1 MRSSVRYGR
10 VDSMETM
17 LAFLEK
23 IGNYL
28 MLVRLTDIL
37 DVAIIAFLVYKLLDL
52 VKSTRAENIL
62 KGVVM
67 FLLALWLA
75 EIFHL
80 NGIAYILGNMVQVG
94 ILALIILFQPEIR
107 QILEKLGSKN
117 IRLLRAFTPAQQ
129 QSEVEKAIDQTVI
142 ACKEMSQSKT
152 GVLIVFERHI
162 LLDDMV
168 RSGTTLDAAV
178 SSELLK
184 NIFFVKAPMHDGA
197 VIIRHGRILGA
208 GCMLPLSKNVNLS
221 RDLGMRHRAGIG
233 MSENSDAVVV
243 IVSEETGSISVAIGG
258 MLKRHLMPETL
269 SKLLRNELMP
279 QPEELEDKPR
289 RSLADLLG
297 LRRKEGDK
305 VLQVIASIL
314 VAVAIWVY
322 VDVEKAPERTKTI
335 RDIPVE
341 FSGESTTLAD
351 KNLMLLSG
359 YDTTVDLTIKGTK
372 RELVKINKDNVRL
385 VASTSSIDSVGV
397 HTLRWDVVYPDGV
410 QSSALSVDWASKYKV
425 TVTVGELY
433 TKEVPVNC
441 VVTGTVADGYFTGET
456 VLDPTTLVLRGQRDD
471 LLNVAYAKLT
481 VDISDA
487 TRSVIQTESV
497 QLYDNDDNPVD
508 NSNIRTNASL
518 IQAKVPVLTTKE
530 VSLAVELSGVP
541 GSAGQSIKTTITPSS
556 VRLIGE
562 ADVLE
567 NIDEIVLATLYIEDL
582 DIWQQNSYV
591 VTAPDGTWLANSNE
605 VATVEITM
613 EGIEEKTVTVDTFSY
628 TNVPSGLYAE
638 VQDTLDVRLWGLS
651 EELAELKADA
661 ITATV
666 DLSSVTETG
675 SCRVPVT
682 VTVSGYRDVA
692 VKGSYEV
699 TVYVTDTQPEPEPEP
714 DGGLTSHGNNG
725 SGNEN

>member
-1 MRSSVRYGR
+1 
-10 VDSMETM
+10 MEQKN
-17 LAFLEK
+17 EK
-23 IGNYL
+23 
-28 MLVRLTDIL
+28 
-37 DVAIIAFLVYKLLDL
+37 
-52 VKSTRAENIL
+52 S
-62 KGVVM
+62 GV
-67 FLLALWLA
+67 
-75 EIFHL
+75 
-80 NGIAYILGNMVQVG
+80 
-94 ILALIILFQPEIR
+94 
-107 QILEKLGSKN
+107 
-117 IRLLRAFTPAQQ
+117 
-129 QSEVEKAIDQTVI
+129 
-142 ACKEMSQSKT
+142 
-152 GVLIVFERHI
+152 
-162 LLDDMV
+162 
-168 RSGTTLDAAV
+168 
-178 SSELLK
+178 
-184 NIFFVKAPMHDGA
+184 
-197 VIIRHGRILGA
+197 
-208 GCMLPLSKNVNLS
+208 S
-221 RDLGMRHRAGIG
+221 R
-233 MSENSDAVVV
+233 N
-243 IVSEETGSISVAIGG
+243 
-258 MLKRHLMPETL
+258 
-269 SKLLRNELMP
+269 
-279 QPEELEDKPR
+279 
-289 RSLADLLG
+289 
-297 LRRKEGDK
+297 K

-567 NIDEIVLATLYIEDL
+567 NIDELVLATLYIEDL

-628 TNVPSGLYAE
+628 TNVPSGLHAE

>member
-1 MRSSVRYGR
+1 
-10 VDSMETM
+10 MEQKN
-17 LAFLEK
+17 EK
-23 IGNYL
+23 
-28 MLVRLTDIL
+28 
-37 DVAIIAFLVYKLLDL
+37 
-52 VKSTRAENIL
+52 S
-62 KGVVM
+62 GV
-67 FLLALWLA
+67 
-75 EIFHL
+75 
-80 NGIAYILGNMVQVG
+80 
-94 ILALIILFQPEIR
+94 
-107 QILEKLGSKN
+107 
-117 IRLLRAFTPAQQ
+117 
-129 QSEVEKAIDQTVI
+129 
-142 ACKEMSQSKT
+142 
-152 GVLIVFERHI
+152 
-162 LLDDMV
+162 
-168 RSGTTLDAAV
+168 
-178 SSELLK
+178 
-184 NIFFVKAPMHDGA
+184 
-197 VIIRHGRILGA
+197 
-208 GCMLPLSKNVNLS
+208 S
-221 RDLGMRHRAGIG
+221 R
-233 MSENSDAVVV
+233 N
-243 IVSEETGSISVAIGG
+243 
-258 MLKRHLMPETL
+258 
-269 SKLLRNELMP
+269 
-279 QPEELEDKPR
+279 
-289 RSLADLLG
+289 
-297 LRRKEGDK
+297 K

-314 VAVAIWVY
+314 VAVAFWVY

-638 VQDTLDVRLWGLS
+638 VMDTLDVRLWGLS

>member
-1 MRSSVRYGR
+1 
-10 VDSMETM
+10 MEQKN
-17 LAFLEK
+17 EK
-23 IGNYL
+23 
-28 MLVRLTDIL
+28 
-37 DVAIIAFLVYKLLDL
+37 
-52 VKSTRAENIL
+52 S
-62 KGVVM
+62 GV
-67 FLLALWLA
+67 
-75 EIFHL
+75 
-80 NGIAYILGNMVQVG
+80 
-94 ILALIILFQPEIR
+94 
-107 QILEKLGSKN
+107 
-117 IRLLRAFTPAQQ
+117 
-129 QSEVEKAIDQTVI
+129 
-142 ACKEMSQSKT
+142 
-152 GVLIVFERHI
+152 
-162 LLDDMV
+162 
-168 RSGTTLDAAV
+168 
-178 SSELLK
+178 
-184 NIFFVKAPMHDGA
+184 
-197 VIIRHGRILGA
+197 
-208 GCMLPLSKNVNLS
+208 S
-221 RDLGMRHRAGIG
+221 R
-233 MSENSDAVVV
+233 N
-243 IVSEETGSISVAIGG
+243 
-258 MLKRHLMPETL
+258 
-269 SKLLRNELMP
+269 
-279 QPEELEDKPR
+279 
-289 RSLADLLG
+289 
-297 LRRKEGDK
+297 K

-471 LLNVAYAKLT
+471 LLNVAYAKLM

>member
-1 MRSSVRYGR
+1 
-10 VDSMETM
+10 MEQKN
-17 LAFLEK
+17 EK
-23 IGNYL
+23 
-28 MLVRLTDIL
+28 
-37 DVAIIAFLVYKLLDL
+37 
-52 VKSTRAENIL
+52 S
-62 KGVVM
+62 GV
-67 FLLALWLA
+67 
-75 EIFHL
+75 
-80 NGIAYILGNMVQVG
+80 
-94 ILALIILFQPEIR
+94 
-107 QILEKLGSKN
+107 
-117 IRLLRAFTPAQQ
+117 
-129 QSEVEKAIDQTVI
+129 
-142 ACKEMSQSKT
+142 
-152 GVLIVFERHI
+152 
-162 LLDDMV
+162 
-168 RSGTTLDAAV
+168 
-178 SSELLK
+178 
-184 NIFFVKAPMHDGA
+184 
-197 VIIRHGRILGA
+197 
-208 GCMLPLSKNVNLS
+208 S
-221 RDLGMRHRAGIG
+221 R
-233 MSENSDAVVV
+233 N
-243 IVSEETGSISVAIGG
+243 
-258 MLKRHLMPETL
+258 
-269 SKLLRNELMP
+269 
-279 QPEELEDKPR
+279 
-289 RSLADLLG
+289 
-297 LRRKEGDK
+297 K

-410 QSSALSVDWASKYKV
+410 QSSALSVDWASNYKV

>member
-1 MRSSVRYGR
+1 
-10 VDSMETM
+10 MEQKN
-17 LAFLEK
+17 EK
-23 IGNYL
+23 
-28 MLVRLTDIL
+28 
-37 DVAIIAFLVYKLLDL
+37 
-52 VKSTRAENIL
+52 S
-62 KGVVM
+62 GV
-67 FLLALWLA
+67 
-75 EIFHL
+75 
-80 NGIAYILGNMVQVG
+80 
-94 ILALIILFQPEIR
+94 
-107 QILEKLGSKN
+107 
-117 IRLLRAFTPAQQ
+117 
-129 QSEVEKAIDQTVI
+129 
-142 ACKEMSQSKT
+142 
-152 GVLIVFERHI
+152 
-162 LLDDMV
+162 
-168 RSGTTLDAAV
+168 
-178 SSELLK
+178 
-184 NIFFVKAPMHDGA
+184 
-197 VIIRHGRILGA
+197 
-208 GCMLPLSKNVNLS
+208 S
-221 RDLGMRHRAGIG
+221 R
-233 MSENSDAVVV
+233 N
-243 IVSEETGSISVAIGG
+243 
-258 MLKRHLMPETL
+258 
-269 SKLLRNELMP
+269 
-279 QPEELEDKPR
+279 
-289 RSLADLLG
+289 
-297 LRRKEGDK
+297 K

-372 RELVKINKDNVRL
+372 RELVKINKDNVSL

-638 VQDTLDVRLWGLS
+638 VMDTLDVRLWGLS

>member
-1 MRSSVRYGR
+1 
-10 VDSMETM
+10 MEQKN
-17 LAFLEK
+17 EK
-23 IGNYL
+23 
-28 MLVRLTDIL
+28 
-37 DVAIIAFLVYKLLDL
+37 
-52 VKSTRAENIL
+52 S
-62 KGVVM
+62 GV
-67 FLLALWLA
+67 
-75 EIFHL
+75 
-80 NGIAYILGNMVQVG
+80 
-94 ILALIILFQPEIR
+94 
-107 QILEKLGSKN
+107 
-117 IRLLRAFTPAQQ
+117 
-129 QSEVEKAIDQTVI
+129 
-142 ACKEMSQSKT
+142 
-152 GVLIVFERHI
+152 
-162 LLDDMV
+162 
-168 RSGTTLDAAV
+168 
-178 SSELLK
+178 
-184 NIFFVKAPMHDGA
+184 
-197 VIIRHGRILGA
+197 
-208 GCMLPLSKNVNLS
+208 S
-221 RDLGMRHRAGIG
+221 R
-233 MSENSDAVVV
+233 N
-243 IVSEETGSISVAIGG
+243 
-258 MLKRHLMPETL
+258 
-269 SKLLRNELMP
+269 
-279 QPEELEDKPR
+279 
-289 RSLADLLG
+289 
-297 LRRKEGDK
+297 K

-497 QLYDNDDNPVD
+497 QLYDNDDNPVE

-638 VQDTLDVRLWGLS
+638 VMDTLDVRLWGLS

>member
-1 MRSSVRYGR
+1 
-10 VDSMETM
+10 MEQKN
-17 LAFLEK
+17 EK
-23 IGNYL
+23 
-28 MLVRLTDIL
+28 
-37 DVAIIAFLVYKLLDL
+37 
-52 VKSTRAENIL
+52 S
-62 KGVVM
+62 GV
-67 FLLALWLA
+67 
-75 EIFHL
+75 
-80 NGIAYILGNMVQVG
+80 
-94 ILALIILFQPEIR
+94 
-107 QILEKLGSKN
+107 
-117 IRLLRAFTPAQQ
+117 
-129 QSEVEKAIDQTVI
+129 
-142 ACKEMSQSKT
+142 
-152 GVLIVFERHI
+152 
-162 LLDDMV
+162 
-168 RSGTTLDAAV
+168 
-178 SSELLK
+178 
-184 NIFFVKAPMHDGA
+184 
-197 VIIRHGRILGA
+197 
-208 GCMLPLSKNVNLS
+208 S
-221 RDLGMRHRAGIG
+221 R
-233 MSENSDAVVV
+233 N
-243 IVSEETGSISVAIGG
+243 
-258 MLKRHLMPETL
+258 
-269 SKLLRNELMP
+269 
-279 QPEELEDKPR
+279 
-289 RSLADLLG
+289 
-297 LRRKEGDK
+297 K

-397 HTLRWDVVYPDGV
+397 HTLRWEVVYPDGV

-638 VQDTLDVRLWGLS
+638 VMDTLDVRLWGLS

>member
-1 MRSSVRYGR
+1 
-10 VDSMETM
+10 MEQKN
-17 LAFLEK
+17 EK
-23 IGNYL
+23 
-28 MLVRLTDIL
+28 
-37 DVAIIAFLVYKLLDL
+37 
-52 VKSTRAENIL
+52 
-62 KGVVM
+62 
-67 FLLALWLA
+67 
-75 EIFHL
+75 
-80 NGIAYILGNMVQVG
+80 
-94 ILALIILFQPEIR
+94 
-107 QILEKLGSKN
+107 
-117 IRLLRAFTPAQQ
+117 
-129 QSEVEKAIDQTVI
+129 
-142 ACKEMSQSKT
+142 
-152 GVLIVFERHI
+152 
-162 LLDDMV
+162 
-168 RSGTTLDAAV
+168 SG
-178 SSELLK
+178 
-184 NIFFVKAPMHDGA
+184 F
-197 VIIRHGRILGA
+197 
-208 GCMLPLSKNVNLS
+208 S
-221 RDLGMRHRAGIG
+221 R
-233 MSENSDAVVV
+233 N
-243 IVSEETGSISVAIGG
+243 
-258 MLKRHLMPETL
+258 
-269 SKLLRNELMP
+269 
-279 QPEELEDKPR
+279 
-289 RSLADLLG
+289 
-297 LRRKEGDK
+297 K

-567 NIDEIVLATLYIEDL
+567 SINEIVLATLYIEDL

-638 VQDTLDVRLWGLS
+638 VLDTLDVRLWGLS
-651 EELAELKADA
+651 EELAELEADA
-661 ITATV
+661 ITATA

-675 SCRVPVT
+675 SFRVPVT
-682 VTVSGYRDVA
+682 VTISGYRDVA

>member
-1 MRSSVRYGR
+1 
-10 VDSMETM
+10 MEQKN
-17 LAFLEK
+17 EK
-23 IGNYL
+23 
-28 MLVRLTDIL
+28 
-37 DVAIIAFLVYKLLDL
+37 
-52 VKSTRAENIL
+52 S
-62 KGVVM
+62 GV
-67 FLLALWLA
+67 
-75 EIFHL
+75 
-80 NGIAYILGNMVQVG
+80 
-94 ILALIILFQPEIR
+94 
-107 QILEKLGSKN
+107 
-117 IRLLRAFTPAQQ
+117 
-129 QSEVEKAIDQTVI
+129 
-142 ACKEMSQSKT
+142 
-152 GVLIVFERHI
+152 
-162 LLDDMV
+162 
-168 RSGTTLDAAV
+168 
-178 SSELLK
+178 
-184 NIFFVKAPMHDGA
+184 
-197 VIIRHGRILGA
+197 
-208 GCMLPLSKNVNLS
+208 S
-221 RDLGMRHRAGIG
+221 R
-233 MSENSDAVVV
+233 N
-243 IVSEETGSISVAIGG
+243 
-258 MLKRHLMPETL
+258 
-269 SKLLRNELMP
+269 
-279 QPEELEDKPR
+279 
-289 RSLADLLG
+289 
-297 LRRKEGDK
+297 K

-410 QSSALSVDWASKYKV
+410 QSSALSVDWASKYKI

>member
-1 MRSSVRYGR
+1 
-10 VDSMETM
+10 MEQKN
-17 LAFLEK
+17 EK
-23 IGNYL
+23 
-28 MLVRLTDIL
+28 
-37 DVAIIAFLVYKLLDL
+37 
-52 VKSTRAENIL
+52 S
-62 KGVVM
+62 GV
-67 FLLALWLA
+67 
-75 EIFHL
+75 
-80 NGIAYILGNMVQVG
+80 
-94 ILALIILFQPEIR
+94 
-107 QILEKLGSKN
+107 
-117 IRLLRAFTPAQQ
+117 
-129 QSEVEKAIDQTVI
+129 
-142 ACKEMSQSKT
+142 
-152 GVLIVFERHI
+152 
-162 LLDDMV
+162 
-168 RSGTTLDAAV
+168 
-178 SSELLK
+178 
-184 NIFFVKAPMHDGA
+184 
-197 VIIRHGRILGA
+197 
-208 GCMLPLSKNVNLS
+208 S
-221 RDLGMRHRAGIG
+221 R
-233 MSENSDAVVV
+233 N
-243 IVSEETGSISVAIGG
+243 
-258 MLKRHLMPETL
+258 
-269 SKLLRNELMP
+269 
-279 QPEELEDKPR
+279 
-289 RSLADLLG
+289 
-297 LRRKEGDK
+297 K

-613 EGIEEKTVTVDTFSY
+613 EGIEEKTITVDTFSY

-638 VQDTLDVRLWGLS
+638 VMDTLDVRLWGLS

>member
-1 MRSSVRYGR
+1 
-10 VDSMETM
+10 MEQKN
-17 LAFLEK
+17 EK
-23 IGNYL
+23 
-28 MLVRLTDIL
+28 
-37 DVAIIAFLVYKLLDL
+37 
-52 VKSTRAENIL
+52 S
-62 KGVVM
+62 GV
-67 FLLALWLA
+67 
-75 EIFHL
+75 
-80 NGIAYILGNMVQVG
+80 
-94 ILALIILFQPEIR
+94 
-107 QILEKLGSKN
+107 
-117 IRLLRAFTPAQQ
+117 
-129 QSEVEKAIDQTVI
+129 
-142 ACKEMSQSKT
+142 
-152 GVLIVFERHI
+152 
-162 LLDDMV
+162 
-168 RSGTTLDAAV
+168 
-178 SSELLK
+178 
-184 NIFFVKAPMHDGA
+184 
-197 VIIRHGRILGA
+197 
-208 GCMLPLSKNVNLS
+208 S
-221 RDLGMRHRAGIG
+221 R
-233 MSENSDAVVV
+233 N
-243 IVSEETGSISVAIGG
+243 
-258 MLKRHLMPETL
+258 
-269 SKLLRNELMP
+269 
-279 QPEELEDKPR
+279 
-289 RSLADLLG
+289 
-297 LRRKEGDK
+297 K

-714 DGGLTSHGNNG
+714 DGGLTSHGNSG

>member
-1 MRSSVRYGR
+1 
-10 VDSMETM
+10 MEQKN
-17 LAFLEK
+17 EK
-23 IGNYL
+23 
-28 MLVRLTDIL
+28 
-37 DVAIIAFLVYKLLDL
+37 
-52 VKSTRAENIL
+52 S
-62 KGVVM
+62 GV
-67 FLLALWLA
+67 
-75 EIFHL
+75 
-80 NGIAYILGNMVQVG
+80 
-94 ILALIILFQPEIR
+94 
-107 QILEKLGSKN
+107 
-117 IRLLRAFTPAQQ
+117 
-129 QSEVEKAIDQTVI
+129 
-142 ACKEMSQSKT
+142 
-152 GVLIVFERHI
+152 
-162 LLDDMV
+162 
-168 RSGTTLDAAV
+168 
-178 SSELLK
+178 
-184 NIFFVKAPMHDGA
+184 
-197 VIIRHGRILGA
+197 
-208 GCMLPLSKNVNLS
+208 S
-221 RDLGMRHRAGIG
+221 R
-233 MSENSDAVVV
+233 N
-243 IVSEETGSISVAIGG
+243 
-258 MLKRHLMPETL
+258 
-269 SKLLRNELMP
+269 
-279 QPEELEDKPR
+279 
-289 RSLADLLG
+289 
-297 LRRKEGDK
+297 K

-638 VQDTLDVRLWGLS
+638 VQDALDVRLWGLS

>member
-1 MRSSVRYGR
+1 
-10 VDSMETM
+10 MEQKN
-17 LAFLEK
+17 EK
-23 IGNYL
+23 
-28 MLVRLTDIL
+28 
-37 DVAIIAFLVYKLLDL
+37 
-52 VKSTRAENIL
+52 S
-62 KGVVM
+62 GV
-67 FLLALWLA
+67 
-75 EIFHL
+75 
-80 NGIAYILGNMVQVG
+80 
-94 ILALIILFQPEIR
+94 
-107 QILEKLGSKN
+107 
-117 IRLLRAFTPAQQ
+117 
-129 QSEVEKAIDQTVI
+129 
-142 ACKEMSQSKT
+142 
-152 GVLIVFERHI
+152 
-162 LLDDMV
+162 
-168 RSGTTLDAAV
+168 
-178 SSELLK
+178 
-184 NIFFVKAPMHDGA
+184 
-197 VIIRHGRILGA
+197 
-208 GCMLPLSKNVNLS
+208 S
-221 RDLGMRHRAGIG
+221 R
-233 MSENSDAVVV
+233 N
-243 IVSEETGSISVAIGG
+243 
-258 MLKRHLMPETL
+258 
-269 SKLLRNELMP
+269 
-279 QPEELEDKPR
+279 
-289 RSLADLLG
+289 
-297 LRRKEGDK
+297 K

-567 NIDEIVLATLYIEDL
+567 NIDEIVLATLYIENL

>member
-1 MRSSVRYGR
+1 
-10 VDSMETM
+10 MEQKN
-17 LAFLEK
+17 EK
-23 IGNYL
+23 
-28 MLVRLTDIL
+28 
-37 DVAIIAFLVYKLLDL
+37 
-52 VKSTRAENIL
+52 S
-62 KGVVM
+62 GV
-67 FLLALWLA
+67 
-75 EIFHL
+75 
-80 NGIAYILGNMVQVG
+80 
-94 ILALIILFQPEIR
+94 
-107 QILEKLGSKN
+107 
-117 IRLLRAFTPAQQ
+117 
-129 QSEVEKAIDQTVI
+129 
-142 ACKEMSQSKT
+142 
-152 GVLIVFERHI
+152 
-162 LLDDMV
+162 
-168 RSGTTLDAAV
+168 
-178 SSELLK
+178 
-184 NIFFVKAPMHDGA
+184 
-197 VIIRHGRILGA
+197 
-208 GCMLPLSKNVNLS
+208 S
-221 RDLGMRHRAGIG
+221 R
-233 MSENSDAVVV
+233 N
-243 IVSEETGSISVAIGG
+243 
-258 MLKRHLMPETL
+258 
-269 SKLLRNELMP
+269 
-279 QPEELEDKPR
+279 
-289 RSLADLLG
+289 
-297 LRRKEGDK
+297 K

-385 VASTSSIDSVGV
+385 VTSTSSIDSVGV

>member
-1 MRSSVRYGR
+1 
-10 VDSMETM
+10 MEQKN
-17 LAFLEK
+17 EK
-23 IGNYL
+23 
-28 MLVRLTDIL
+28 
-37 DVAIIAFLVYKLLDL
+37 
-52 VKSTRAENIL
+52 S
-62 KGVVM
+62 GV
-67 FLLALWLA
+67 
-75 EIFHL
+75 
-80 NGIAYILGNMVQVG
+80 
-94 ILALIILFQPEIR
+94 
-107 QILEKLGSKN
+107 
-117 IRLLRAFTPAQQ
+117 
-129 QSEVEKAIDQTVI
+129 
-142 ACKEMSQSKT
+142 
-152 GVLIVFERHI
+152 
-162 LLDDMV
+162 
-168 RSGTTLDAAV
+168 
-178 SSELLK
+178 
-184 NIFFVKAPMHDGA
+184 
-197 VIIRHGRILGA
+197 
-208 GCMLPLSKNVNLS
+208 S
-221 RDLGMRHRAGIG
+221 R
-233 MSENSDAVVV
+233 N
-243 IVSEETGSISVAIGG
+243 
-258 MLKRHLMPETL
+258 
-269 SKLLRNELMP
+269 
-279 QPEELEDKPR
+279 
-289 RSLADLLG
+289 
-297 LRRKEGDK
+297 K

-314 VAVAIWVY
+314 MAVAIWVY

-638 VQDTLDVRLWGLS
+638 VMDTLDVRLWGLS

>member
-1 MRSSVRYGR
+1 
-10 VDSMETM
+10 MEQKN
-17 LAFLEK
+17 EK
-23 IGNYL
+23 
-28 MLVRLTDIL
+28 
-37 DVAIIAFLVYKLLDL
+37 
-52 VKSTRAENIL
+52 S
-62 KGVVM
+62 GV
-67 FLLALWLA
+67 
-75 EIFHL
+75 
-80 NGIAYILGNMVQVG
+80 
-94 ILALIILFQPEIR
+94 
-107 QILEKLGSKN
+107 
-117 IRLLRAFTPAQQ
+117 
-129 QSEVEKAIDQTVI
+129 
-142 ACKEMSQSKT
+142 
-152 GVLIVFERHI
+152 
-162 LLDDMV
+162 
-168 RSGTTLDAAV
+168 
-178 SSELLK
+178 
-184 NIFFVKAPMHDGA
+184 
-197 VIIRHGRILGA
+197 
-208 GCMLPLSKNVNLS
+208 S
-221 RDLGMRHRAGIG
+221 R
-233 MSENSDAVVV
+233 N
-243 IVSEETGSISVAIGG
+243 
-258 MLKRHLMPETL
+258 
-269 SKLLRNELMP
+269 
-279 QPEELEDKPR
+279 
-289 RSLADLLG
+289 
-297 LRRKEGDK
+297 K

-567 NIDEIVLATLYIEDL
+567 NIDELVLATLYIEDL

-714 DGGLTSHGNNG
+714 DGGLTAHGNNG

>member
-1 MRSSVRYGR
+1 
-10 VDSMETM
+10 MEQKN
-17 LAFLEK
+17 EK
-23 IGNYL
+23 
-28 MLVRLTDIL
+28 
-37 DVAIIAFLVYKLLDL
+37 
-52 VKSTRAENIL
+52 
-62 KGVVM
+62 
-67 FLLALWLA
+67 
-75 EIFHL
+75 
-80 NGIAYILGNMVQVG
+80 
-94 ILALIILFQPEIR
+94 
-107 QILEKLGSKN
+107 
-117 IRLLRAFTPAQQ
+117 
-129 QSEVEKAIDQTVI
+129 
-142 ACKEMSQSKT
+142 
-152 GVLIVFERHI
+152 
-162 LLDDMV
+162 
-168 RSGTTLDAAV
+168 SG
-178 SSELLK
+178 
-184 NIFFVKAPMHDGA
+184 F
-197 VIIRHGRILGA
+197 
-208 GCMLPLSKNVNLS
+208 S
-221 RDLGMRHRAGIG
+221 R
-233 MSENSDAVVV
+233 N
-243 IVSEETGSISVAIGG
+243 
-258 MLKRHLMPETL
+258 
-269 SKLLRNELMP
+269 
-279 QPEELEDKPR
+279 
-289 RSLADLLG
+289 
-297 LRRKEGDK
+297 K

-638 VQDTLDVRLWGLS
+638 VMDTLDVRLWGLS

-661 ITATV
+661 ITASV

-714 DGGLTSHGNNG
+714 EPEPDGGLTSHGNNG

>member
-1 MRSSVRYGR
+1 
-10 VDSMETM
+10 MEQKN
-17 LAFLEK
+17 EK
-23 IGNYL
+23 
-28 MLVRLTDIL
+28 
-37 DVAIIAFLVYKLLDL
+37 
-52 VKSTRAENIL
+52 S
-62 KGVVM
+62 GV
-67 FLLALWLA
+67 
-75 EIFHL
+75 
-80 NGIAYILGNMVQVG
+80 
-94 ILALIILFQPEIR
+94 
-107 QILEKLGSKN
+107 
-117 IRLLRAFTPAQQ
+117 
-129 QSEVEKAIDQTVI
+129 
-142 ACKEMSQSKT
+142 
-152 GVLIVFERHI
+152 
-162 LLDDMV
+162 
-168 RSGTTLDAAV
+168 
-178 SSELLK
+178 
-184 NIFFVKAPMHDGA
+184 
-197 VIIRHGRILGA
+197 
-208 GCMLPLSKNVNLS
+208 S
-221 RDLGMRHRAGIG
+221 R
-233 MSENSDAVVV
+233 N
-243 IVSEETGSISVAIGG
+243 
-258 MLKRHLMPETL
+258 
-269 SKLLRNELMP
+269 
-279 QPEELEDKPR
+279 
-289 RSLADLLG
+289 
-297 LRRKEGDK
+297 K

-351 KNLMLLSG
+351 KNLMSG

-651 EELAELKADA
+651 KELAELKADA

>member
-1 MRSSVRYGR
+1 
-10 VDSMETM
+10 MEQKN
-17 LAFLEK
+17 EK
-23 IGNYL
+23 
-28 MLVRLTDIL
+28 
-37 DVAIIAFLVYKLLDL
+37 
-52 VKSTRAENIL
+52 
-62 KGVVM
+62 
-67 FLLALWLA
+67 
-75 EIFHL
+75 
-80 NGIAYILGNMVQVG
+80 
-94 ILALIILFQPEIR
+94 
-107 QILEKLGSKN
+107 
-117 IRLLRAFTPAQQ
+117 
-129 QSEVEKAIDQTVI
+129 
-142 ACKEMSQSKT
+142 
-152 GVLIVFERHI
+152 
-162 LLDDMV
+162 
-168 RSGTTLDAAV
+168 SG
-178 SSELLK
+178 
-184 NIFFVKAPMHDGA
+184 F
-197 VIIRHGRILGA
+197 
-208 GCMLPLSKNVNLS
+208 S
-221 RDLGMRHRAGIG
+221 R
-233 MSENSDAVVV
+233 N
-243 IVSEETGSISVAIGG
+243 
-258 MLKRHLMPETL
+258 
-269 SKLLRNELMP
+269 
-279 QPEELEDKPR
+279 
-289 RSLADLLG
+289 
-297 LRRKEGDK
+297 K

-567 NIDEIVLATLYIEDL
+567 NINEIVLATLYIEDL

-651 EELAELKADA
+651 EELAELEADA
-661 ITATV
+661 ITATA

-675 SCRVPVT
+675 SFRVPVT
-682 VTVSGYRDVA
+682 VTISGYRDVA

>member
-1 MRSSVRYGR
+1 
-10 VDSMETM
+10 MEQKN
-17 LAFLEK
+17 EK
-23 IGNYL
+23 
-28 MLVRLTDIL
+28 
-37 DVAIIAFLVYKLLDL
+37 
-52 VKSTRAENIL
+52 S
-62 KGVVM
+62 
-67 FLLALWLA
+67 
-75 EIFHL
+75 
-80 NGIAYILGNMVQVG
+80 GI
-94 ILALIILFQPEIR
+94 
-107 QILEKLGSKN
+107 
-117 IRLLRAFTPAQQ
+117 
-129 QSEVEKAIDQTVI
+129 
-142 ACKEMSQSKT
+142 
-152 GVLIVFERHI
+152 
-162 LLDDMV
+162 
-168 RSGTTLDAAV
+168 
-178 SSELLK
+178 
-184 NIFFVKAPMHDGA
+184 
-197 VIIRHGRILGA
+197 
-208 GCMLPLSKNVNLS
+208 S
-221 RDLGMRHRAGIG
+221 R
-233 MSENSDAVVV
+233 N
-243 IVSEETGSISVAIGG
+243 
-258 MLKRHLMPETL
+258 
-269 SKLLRNELMP
+269 
-279 QPEELEDKPR
+279 
-289 RSLADLLG
+289 
-297 LRRKEGDK
+297 K

-638 VQDTLDVRLWGLS
+638 VMDTLDVRLWGLS

>member
-1 MRSSVRYGR
+1 
-10 VDSMETM
+10 MEQKN
-17 LAFLEK
+17 EK
-23 IGNYL
+23 
-28 MLVRLTDIL
+28 
-37 DVAIIAFLVYKLLDL
+37 
-52 VKSTRAENIL
+52 S
-62 KGVVM
+62 GV
-67 FLLALWLA
+67 
-75 EIFHL
+75 
-80 NGIAYILGNMVQVG
+80 
-94 ILALIILFQPEIR
+94 
-107 QILEKLGSKN
+107 
-117 IRLLRAFTPAQQ
+117 
-129 QSEVEKAIDQTVI
+129 
-142 ACKEMSQSKT
+142 
-152 GVLIVFERHI
+152 
-162 LLDDMV
+162 
-168 RSGTTLDAAV
+168 
-178 SSELLK
+178 
-184 NIFFVKAPMHDGA
+184 
-197 VIIRHGRILGA
+197 
-208 GCMLPLSKNVNLS
+208 S
-221 RDLGMRHRAGIG
+221 R
-233 MSENSDAVVV
+233 N
-243 IVSEETGSISVAIGG
+243 
-258 MLKRHLMPETL
+258 
-269 SKLLRNELMP
+269 
-279 QPEELEDKPR
+279 
-289 RSLADLLG
+289 
-297 LRRKEGDK
+297 K

-359 YDTTVDLTIKGTK
+359 YDTTVDLTSKGTK

-638 VQDTLDVRLWGLS
+638 VMDTLDVRLWGLS